1 MDYRME
7 RTQASDRVAYI
18 LYSDRMAYLATLS
31 WLKGRLVYE
40 YQSPD
45 ATVLIDIPARNFE
58 EYAKKLDEG
67 EQS

>member
-1 MDYRME
+1 
-7 RTQASDRVAYI
+7 
-18 LYSDRMAYLATLS
+18 MAYLATLS

-40 YQSPD
+40 YQSPN

-58 EYAKKLDEG
+58 EYAKRLDEG